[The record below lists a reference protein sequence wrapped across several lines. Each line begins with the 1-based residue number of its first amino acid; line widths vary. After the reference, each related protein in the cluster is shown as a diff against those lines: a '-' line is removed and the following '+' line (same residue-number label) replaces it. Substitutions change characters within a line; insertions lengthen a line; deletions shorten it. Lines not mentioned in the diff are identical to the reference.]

1 MNKVLLI
8 SENTLKTYTPINE
21 NVQSDELRFCIL
33 QSQQIFL
40 QESLG
45 TNLYNQMLDLVGNG
59 TISDPANAVYKN
71 LLDTYIQPMLI
82 NYSYYLGIDNFYV
95 KFISVGMVQNRS
107 EQGDKIDHRTFQYL
121 KSNAKQQAEFSDS
134 LLRRHLIFRSGL
146 YPAYTSG
153 SLNSGQLPP
162 IPSTPF
168 QSPMTIPTTGF
179 AWGGKWRV
187 SGNGCFNAMGPLC
200 AGSSFPTWYGHT
212 TNSPGTNS

>member
-8 SENTLKTYTPINE
+8 SENTLKTYTPISE

-153 SLNSGQLPP
+153 NLNGGQLPP

-187 SGNGCFNAMGPLC
+187 SGNGCFNALGPLC
-200 AGSSFPTWYGHT
+200 AGSSFPTWYGST
-212 TNSPGTNS
+212 TNSPGAHS